1 MYDELARLQH
11 ESDRL
16 QSNDPSLFTNV
27 PIDPEI
33 FRLEHE
39 FCVSQKGGL
48 SQIQVSD
55 EEDEG
60 EDSKE
65 AGSDTSECDS
75 ISPPQSVASIDSI
88 QENTDFVFVE

>member
-1 MYDELARLQH
+1 
-11 ESDRL
+11 
-16 QSNDPSLFTNV
+16 
-27 PIDPEI
+27 
-33 FRLEHE
+33 
-39 FCVSQKGGL
+39 VSQKGGL

-60 EDSKE
+60 EDSKEE

-88 QENTDFVFVE
+88 QENADFVFVE